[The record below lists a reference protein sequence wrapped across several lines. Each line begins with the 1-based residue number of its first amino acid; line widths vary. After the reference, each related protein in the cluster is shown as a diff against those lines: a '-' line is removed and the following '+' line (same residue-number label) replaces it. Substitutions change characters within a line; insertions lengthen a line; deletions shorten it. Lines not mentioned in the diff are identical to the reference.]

1 MAWMEYLPNT
11 LGKTEPILSFFSNVT
26 PKGSILLRVKPLSL
40 TFPIY
45 RNSEE
50 LDVFPPNSDIQD
62 PNKNCKNPKT
72 YCITRLKAEMT
83 KGKSHEIDDI
93 FAKRVKPSKT
103 SVSENKSDSN
113 KKALDTKNLAL
124 EQIAIHQN
132 ETESKE
138 SNTKVEVF
146 DASGS
151 GSNPFKQAFIQAK
164 PKPTSEGVFSDLRG
178 LNYTISETQS
188 FIKFNFDSG
197 NTKDTWSEL
206 VLNTSISSWFL
217 LYIPPNFL
225 LFRDK
230 SADIFATR
238 DGTAAENP
246 FIILVFKHDLFA

>member
-11 LGKTEPILSFFSNVT
+11 LGKTEPILSFFSN
-26 PKGSILLRVKPLSL
+26 PLSL

-50 LDVFPPNSDIQD
+50 LDVFSPNSDIRD
-62 PNKNCKNPKT
+62 PNKNCKNLKT
-72 YCITRLKAEMT
+72 CCITRLKAEMT

-103 SVSENKSDSN
+103 NVSENKSDSN
-113 KKALDTKNLAL
+113 KKALDTKSSTST
-124 EQIAIHQN
+124 IPPN
-132 ETESKE
+132 ETDSKE

-178 LNYTISETQS
+178 LNYRLDEDNL
-188 FIKFNFDSG
+188 K
-197 NTKDTWSEL
+197 
-206 VLNTSISSWFL
+206 
-217 LYIPPNFL
+217 
-225 LFRDK
+225 
-230 SADIFATR
+230 
-238 DGTAAENP
+238 
-246 FIILVFKHDLFA
+246 